1 MGETGCMKKKEKE
14 YDNIYSANLVS
25 EVRTGLKLV
34 KLLSSSKW

>member
-1 MGETGCMKKKEKE
+1 MKKKE
-14 YDNIYSANLVS
+14 YDIIILYSANLVS